1 MKTKALA
8 GKSRR
13 LGAGAVLG
21 LLLAG
26 LILVKARAGTEVTP
40 GPGPAAALEALA
52 QPAAANDVVTDC
64 SKDEIQVG
72 INYRGDRIEFFGTL
86 GDSGADAV
94 IVKLTSPAETVKLNQ
109 KGRVGPVWMNVKQ
122 HTVESVPFIYQI
134 SASDRL
140 DQILSPELEQKLGI
154 GFEALKERMVVH
166 TTKGEAEPADAEIVF
181 QGLLQLKQKEGL
193 YKIDEEN
200 RIKIKQGVLFRH
212 CIVFPAASKEG
223 DYLVETYL
231 FRQGRLLQTV
241 TDTIHV
247 QKVGLEAKLVR
258 WAQERPKLYGLCA
271 VVIALGAGLLVGFIF
286 KGGGH

>member
-1 MKTKALA
+1 MKTSTLA

-13 LGAGAVLG
+13 LWAGALLG

-26 LILVKARAGTEVTP
+26 LILVKARAATEVSP
-40 GPGPAAALEALA
+40 GPSPSTAPEALA
-52 QPAAANDVVTDC
+52 RPAAANDVVTDC
-64 SKDEIQVG
+64 SKDQIQVG
-72 INYRGDRIEFFGTL
+72 ITYRGDRIEFFGTL
-86 GDSGADAV
+86 GSSGADAV
-94 IVKLTSPAETVKLNQ
+94 IVKLESPAETVKLNQ

-122 HTVESVPFIYQI
+122 HTVENVPFLYQI

-140 DQILSPELEQKLGI
+140 DRILSAELEQKLGI
-154 GFEALKERMVVH
+154 GFQALQEQMVIH
-166 TTKGEAEPADAEIVF
+166 TTKGQAEPADAEIVF
-181 QGLLQLKQKEGL
+181 QGLLKLKQKDGL

-200 RIKIKQGVLFRH
+200 RIKVKQGVLFRH
-212 CIVFPAASKEG
+212 CITFPAASKEG
-223 DYLVETYL
+223 DYLVKTYL

-258 WAQERPKLYGLCA
+258 WAQERPKLYGLAA

>member
-13 LGAGAVLG
+13 LFAGAGLG
-21 LLLAG
+21 LLITG

-40 GPGPAAALEALA
+40 GPGPAAAAA
-52 QPAAANDVVTDC
+52 AAANPSATSDVVTDC
-64 SKDEIQVG
+64 SKSEIQVG

-94 IVKLTSPAETVKLNQ
+94 IVKLRSPAETVKLNQ

-140 DQILSPELEQKLGI
+140 DQILSPELKQKLGI
-154 GFEALKERMVVH
+154 GFEALKEKMVIH

-181 QGLLQLKQKEGL
+181 QGLLKLKQKEGL

-247 QKVGLEAKLVR
+247 KKVGLEAKLVR

>member
-1 MKTKALA
+1 MKTKDLA

-13 LGAGAVLG
+13 LWAGVVWG
-21 LLLAG
+21 LLLTG
-26 LILVKARAGTEVTP
+26 LILVKARAGTEVALEP
-40 GPGPAAALEALA
+40 RPAGVAQAAAEASA
-52 QPAAANDVVTDC
+52 SSGVVTDC

-86 GDSGADAV
+86 GSSGADAV

-109 KGRVGPVWMNVKQ
+109 KGRVGPVWMNLKQ
-122 HTVESVPFIYQI
+122 HTVENVPFLYQI

-154 GFEALKERMVVH
+154 GFEALKERMVIH
-166 TTKGEAEPADAEIVF
+166 TTKGEAEPADAGLVF
-181 QGLLQLKQKEGL
+181 QGLLKLKQAEGL

-212 CIVFPAASKEG
+212 GLNFPAASKDG

-241 TDTIHV
+241 TDTIHI
-247 QKVGLEAKLVR
+247 QKVGLEARLVR
-258 WAQERPKLYGLCA
+258 WAQEWPKLYGLAA